1 MWISP
6 IKHLPDNGTLLF
18 QFLIVTKK
26 SLKEF
31 QIYNIASVRA
41 KEICLE
47 PSHEHLKVSKVA

>member
-6 IKHLPDNGTLLF
+6 IKHLPDNGKLLF

-26 SLKEF
+26 SLKEL
-31 QIYNIASVRA
+31 QISVRA
-41 KEICLE
+41 KEICPE